1 MRQIFWLSGVAVF
14 VIGLGFTGPAY
25 AQSSPAGDM
34 KAPNVQPQGPAQEN
48 LPPALPGAGAEPAL
62 STAPAVHKVESG
74 DPTAQLF
81 AAINSG
87 DYNSAQDAVS
97 RGADLNAQDSLG
109 ETPLDLS
116 VGLNQNSITFM
127 LLAARNEAGD
137 DGAGGPVQMSA
148 TPAISHSQSSVR
160 THAVAAKLVAPLH
173 TLQPVPGNNPG
184 TPNPSAGF
192 LGFNH

>member
-1 MRQIFWLSGVAVF
+1 MRQIFWISGVAVF
-14 VIGLGFTGPAY
+14 VVSLGFTAPAH

-62 STAPAVHKVESG
+62 STAPAAPKVETG

-127 LLAARNEAGD
+127 LLAARNESGD
-137 DGAGGPVQMSA
+137 DAAAGPVQMSA
-148 TPAISHSQSSVR
+148 MPAISHSNSSEH
-160 THAVAAKLVAPLH
+160 THTVPARLVEPLH
-173 TLQPVPGNNPG
+173 TFQPVPSNNPG

-192 LGFNH
+192 LGFNN